1 MALIP
6 NVIFNNGNKEMT
18 ADIYSMM
25 LNQNNIFVQG
35 EVRDEMA
42 NTIVAQLL
50 FLHGE
55 NPGKEINLYINS
67 PGGSVTAGLA
77 IKDTM
82 DYVMSLG
89 TPVATIGMGSCASMG
104 AFLLASG
111 KKGSRKVL
119 PNTEVMIHQPLGGFQ
134 GQATDIMIRAELM
147 QKTKEKLT
155 QYLSDYTYGKVDAA
169 EMWELCERDNF
180 MNAKEALELGLVDEI
195 IDITGGNSNE

>member
-1 MALIP
+1 MLIP

-18 ADIYSMM
+18 ADVYSML
-25 LNQNNIFVQG
+25 LNQRIVFVQG

-42 NTIVAQLL
+42 NTVVAQLI
-50 FLHGE
+50 FLQASD
-55 NPGKEINLYINS
+55 PTKPITLYINS

-82 DYVMSLG
+82 DYVMSKG
-89 TPVATIGMGSCASMG
+89 TPVHTLGMGSCASMG

-111 KKGSRKVL
+111 KKGERRVL

-134 GQATDIMIRAELM
+134 GQATDIMIRANVIAKM
-147 QKTKEKLT
+147 KEKLT
-155 QYLSDYTYGKVDAA
+155 KYLSDYTYGKITAE

-180 MNAKEALELGLVDEI
+180 LDAETALQYGLVDEI
-195 IDITGGNSNE
+195 IDITGGAANE